1 MAQGVVSVFREPV
14 PDLTTFVTGELFL
27 GQPRLSSAQFE
38 VVRAAGH
45 VLGPD
50 AYHDAARI
58 AGDRRIARY
67 WREMEDMEPVT
78 RLTLECGQGSGKDFM
93 IAVSFAW
100 IGFQLLHLRSPAGYY
115 GLARTSRI
123 HLLNVAASEYQA
135 ARSFFSQLSGALRAS
150 PRFTAWFASR
160 PQHELAGIGA
170 SLVRFGAGVEAI
182 SGHSGIGKLEGLNL
196 LAIAGDEVDEF
207 ETQRWLEMG
216 IGSSASRFGTRR
228 KVISMGWP
236 RYPNS
241 PIQAARRGG
250 PQRRPQPQGAGPPA
264 VLEDQPVGQRGHV

>member
-1 MAQGVVSVFREPV
+1 MLTVPMAAALQGFPPPWQFAGGRTSACRQVGNAFAPPVPMSSARRSGRPWRAAQRFADRSPDGLDVPMFREPV
-14 PDLTTFVTGELFL
+14 PDLTSFVTHELFL

-45 VLGPD
+45 VLGQD
-50 AYHDAARI
+50 AYHQAARI
-58 AGDRRIARY
+58 AGSRQAARY
-67 WREMEDMEPVT
+67 WREMAEMEPVT

-123 HLLNVAASEYQA
+123 HLLNVAASEVQA
-135 ARSFFSQLSGALRAS
+135 ARSFFCQMSGALRAS
-150 PRFTAWFASR
+150 PWFTAWFASR
-160 PQHELAGIGA
+160 PQHERAGIGA
-170 SLVRFGAGVEAI
+170 TLVRFGAGIEAI

-207 ETQRWLEMG
+207 E
-216 IGSSASRFGTRR
+216 S
-228 KVISMGWP
+228 
-236 RYPNS
+236 
-241 PIQAARRGG
+241 
-250 PQRRPQPQGAGPPA
+250 
-264 VLEDQPVGQRGHV
+264 